1 MMTGQSIHADGDP
14 GLNYN
19 LPPILNDA
27 SGEDPQ

>member
-1 MMTGQSIHADGDP
+1 MPTGQSIHADGGP

-27 SGEDPQ
+27 PGEDAQ

>member
-1 MMTGQSIHADGDP
+1 MPTGQSIHAECGP